1 VGKTKSI
8 ISILSIFLWAAGCH
22 ANVEQL
28 DQPVDQA
35 ESGKVRPNIIFI
47 LADDLGYGHL
57 GSYGQQDIE
66 TPELDQLASD
76 GLRYTQAYAGSTV
89 CAPSR
94 SVLMTGQ
101 HTGHTTVRGNWGPD
115 GERVP
120 LKDSDVTVA
129 EVLQS
134 AGYKTG
140 MIGKWGLGEPGT
152 SGLPNKQGFDYWFG
166 FLNQHNAHSFYLQRE
181 RDRTKGDLCP
191 GSLPG

>member
-1 VGKTKSI
+1 MRKSI
-8 ISILSIFLWAAGCH
+8 SVILFLSLASLLAACEG
-22 ANVEQL
+22 AEEAS
-28 DQPVDQA
+28 QPSMNQGAA
-35 ESGKVRPNIIFI
+35 ESSLPSMEQSAVESSQPNIIFI

-57 GSYGQQDIE
+57 GSYGQTDIE
-66 TPELDQLASD
+66 TPELDRLASE

-115 GERVP
+115 GERIP

-129 EVLQS
+129 EVLKS
-134 AGYKTG
+134 AGYTTG

-152 SGLPNKQGFDYWFG
+152 SGLP
-166 FLNQHNAHSFYLQRE
+166 
-181 RDRTKGDLCP
+181 
-191 GSLPG
+191 SLAALVAEGRNVLTF